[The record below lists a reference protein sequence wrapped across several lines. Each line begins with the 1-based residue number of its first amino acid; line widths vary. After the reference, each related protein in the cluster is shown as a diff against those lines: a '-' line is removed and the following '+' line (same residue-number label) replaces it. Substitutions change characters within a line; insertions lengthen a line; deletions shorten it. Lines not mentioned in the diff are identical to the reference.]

1 MENDIR
7 YAGAAHRQAQG
18 PLNMKGNI
26 FMAAS
31 PDFLAVKDCKLEN
44 IIIVT
49 NFPWLYSQLVW
60 PQGNEHDIYLCFW
73 K

>member
-18 PLNMKGNI
+18 PLNMKDNI

-49 NFPWLYSQLVW
+49 NFP
-60 PQGNEHDIYLCFW
+60 
-73 K
+73 